1 MSQAREGIILVGG
14 GGHCRSVIDVIE
26 QQGKYQ
32 IVGIVDLKELIG
44 QQVLGYP
51 VIGCDDQLPELL
63 ERCRTA
69 VITVGHLRSN
79 HLRLKLY
86 ELLKDIGYA
95 LPVITSPL
103 AYVSQHAE
111 IGEGTVVMH
120 HALINANASIGKNCI
135 INSKALIEHDVQVGD
150 HCHISTASVLNGGVV
165 VADHTF
171 VGSNATSKQE
181 AQLTGFIKAGSL
193 AK

>member
-1 MSQAREGIILVGG
+1 WQRLPLCVGARLRALELLAQCDLLSKRPSTKRIIGKNQSPGSHAPPRMAAHAPVTDVPALPARGSEPCRASRGPSGQSAQLSAGQGLVMSQARESIILVGG

-32 IVGIVDLKELIG
+32 IIGIVDLKELIG

-79 HLRLKLY
+79 DLRLKLY

-95 LPVITSPL
+95 LPVIISPL
-103 AYVSQHAE
+103 
-111 IGEGTVVMH
+111 
-120 HALINANASIGKNCI
+120 
-135 INSKALIEHDVQVGD
+135 
-150 HCHISTASVLNGGVV
+150 
-165 VADHTF
+165 
-171 VGSNATSKQE
+171 
-181 AQLTGFIKAGSL
+181 
-193 AK
+193 